1 MRLKGA
7 GMDLNKLRRQTT
19 AAMRLWAPQLGDA
32 SLLVDECLADAE
44 KSLGRGL
51 ILSLSPQV
59 WAKITLIYHKHFLD
73 TQSDVSVVEMVAEV
87 IRDSIETKRI
97 DFLTQNLAVK
107 LHYKKHRSKQQG
119 VELSLVEPKK

>member
-1 MRLKGA
+1 
-7 GMDLNKLRRQTT
+7 MDLDKLRSQTM
-19 AAMRLWAPQLGDA
+19 AAMRLWAPQLGDT

-44 KSLGRGL
+44 KTLGRGL
-51 ILSLSPQV
+51 ILSLSPQA

-107 LHYKKHRSKQQG
+107 LRYEKQRSKRQN
-119 VELSLVEPKK
+119 VELSLIEPKKM

>member
-1 MRLKGA
+1 
-7 GMDLNKLRRQTT
+7 MDLDILRCQTT
-19 AAMRLWAPQLGDA
+19 AAMRLWAPQIGDA

-44 KSLGRGL
+44 KSLGREL
-51 ILSLSPQV
+51 MLSLSPQI

-107 LHYKKHRSKQQG
+107 LRYEKQRPKRQHAG
-119 VELSLVEPKK
+119 LTLIEPKKL